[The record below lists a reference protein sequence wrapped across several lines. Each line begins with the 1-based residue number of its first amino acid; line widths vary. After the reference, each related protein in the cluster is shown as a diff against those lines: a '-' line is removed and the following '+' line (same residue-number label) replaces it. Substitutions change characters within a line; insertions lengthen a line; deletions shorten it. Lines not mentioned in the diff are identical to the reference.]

1 MYIALDFFFKTE
13 SYYVVLND
21 LELSILNLTL
31 FGDYSMPTMPSLLS
45 MVYPNDDNDDEED
58 DDDDSGGDEEDDDD
72 GDDEDEDDDKQ
83 YLLYKD
89 IERMKPSNHGDH

>member
-1 MYIALDFFFKTE
+1 MYIVLDFFFKTE
-13 SYYVVLND
+13 SYYVALND

-31 FGDYSMPTMPSLLS
+31 FWDYSMPTMTSLPS
-45 MVYPNDDNDDEED
+45 MVYPNDDDDDED
-58 DDDDSGGDEEDDDD
+58 DDDDSGGDKDED
-72 GDDEDEDDDKQ
+72 GGDEDDDKQ